1 MMTLKLS
8 DRTSVFM
15 IGNDLMPDRF
25 RSLRRRLFSR
35 LLTDGM
41 RFMRQ
46 LMSHAG
52 RIHDK

>member
-8 DRTSVFM
+8 DRTSVFT
-15 IGNDLMPDRF
+15 IGNDLMPDR
-25 RSLRRRLFSR
+25 FSR